1 MSGDDDEVP
10 PRTPRRPRQPIA
22 AVAAT
27 IVAAAAIIGYSG
39 YWFSDALGVYL
50 HCNPPPRNTVC
61 PDFSFWGFD
70 PKYFLLAAIVGFVA
84 GGILTLLAFVLL
96 FRPREHTLIG
106 ALILACSAASVVAY
120 GGYYVGIAAGVA
132 GGILAIVYRPPRFR
146 ELAQWSSRPAPRAA
160 PATAAPARSSP
171 SGATS
176 GSWRVPETDVG
187 PLSSDAYAPLPPP
200 RRNYPAPGAP
210 AAGAAL
216 TSPSAGPRSG
226 PPTAPPRYGNISEA
240 LSGRSGSPAGAT
252 SNRAAP
258 ARPQP
263 PLPAPPAPAHKS
275 PARPL
280 TPYVAPAARPAQTPA
295 MAPRAAAPASPP
307 SAVVLPRGV
316 KDGDT
321 PTPAAGPRAR
331 SWKCVQCGLTNAPWS
346 SSCTRCHAA
355 APQM

>member
-146 ELAQWSSRPAPRAA
+146 ELAQWSSRPAPRRLRRPRLRPEVHRAG
-160 PATAAPARSSP
+160 PLPEVGGYRRPTSARS
-171 SGATS
+171 
-176 GSWRVPETDVG
+176 
-187 PLSSDAYAPLPPP
+187 P
-200 RRNYPAPGAP
+200 R
-210 AAGAAL
+210 
-216 TSPSAGPRSG
+216 
-226 PPTAPPRYGNISEA
+226 
-240 LSGRSGSPAGAT
+240 
-252 SNRAAP
+252 
-258 ARPQP
+258 
-263 PLPAPPAPAHKS
+263 
-275 PARPL
+275 
-280 TPYVAPAARPAQTPA
+280 
-295 MAPRAAAPASPP
+295 
-307 SAVVLPRGV
+307 
-316 KDGDT
+316 T
-321 PTPAAGPRAR
+321 PTRRSLRLGGTIRPRAR
-331 SWKCVQCGLTNAPWS
+331 RRPAL
-346 SSCTRCHAA
+346 R
-355 APQM
+355 